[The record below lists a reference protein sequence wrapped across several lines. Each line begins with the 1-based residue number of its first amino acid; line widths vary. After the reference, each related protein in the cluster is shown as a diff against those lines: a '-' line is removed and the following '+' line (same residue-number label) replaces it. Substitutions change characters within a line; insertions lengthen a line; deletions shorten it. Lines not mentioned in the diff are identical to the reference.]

1 MNQLFTVLKGNPL
14 SMGASVCKDGV
25 NFGVRVPE
33 NREAFLVLTDP
44 SGEEILQEIPLPVKE
59 RVGEVSAVLVSG
71 RGIAKCGYYFVIG
84 GKKVDDPYARRVNGP
99 VSRIAPD
106 KYDWEG
112 VTSPEIPVNDL
123 IIYKLHV
130 RGFTKGARSGV
141 KAKGTFRGIVEKI
154 PYLKDLGINAI
165 ELMPA
170 YEWDE
175 KLDMPPF
182 ARITA
187 GDLKNYWGYAEEN
200 RYYAPK
206 EKFAHS
212 ADSVRE
218 MKDMVKALHRAG
230 ILCIMEFYIP
240 AEADTYAILQAVRYW
255 KMMYHIDGFHFA
267 GEGVPYTPIT
277 HDPLLA
283 RTLLFFEG
291 VDERNLPEANSLAAR
306 HLIEYN
312 NDFEYTGRCFLKG
325 DAGLISRFVSAVR
338 KNPASYGTVNYMAN
352 VNGFTLMDAVSYNE
366 KHNEE
371 NGENNCDGTDSNF
384 SWNCGEE
391 GPTRRKLILELRS
404 KQVKNALAYVL
415 LAESIPLIY
424 AGDEFGNSQEGNNNP
439 YASDDP
445 LGWVDWTAFRKNESI
460 FRFCRDLIAF
470 RKAHPILHPAKALRG
485 TDYRSFGFPD
495 VSIHCDRAWYFP
507 YDEKARSVA
516 LMYCGNYERK
526 ADGSY
531 DDLIYVAY
539 NAYWEKQV
547 FGLPVLRAGKHWE
560 AVLSSDPDLWR
571 IFDEEP
577 APIEREEATAAL
589 PVPEGAFAGTA
600 VTRPSALNPKKPAAT
615 LPAEPNRRKSCMV
628 PPRCTAVLVA
638 VPDGEKRV

>member
-1 MNQLFTVLKGNPL
+1 MNQSYTVLTGNPL
-14 SMGASVCKDGV
+14 NMGAMVTKDGV
-25 NFGVRVPE
+25 NFAVRVPE
-33 NREAFLVLTDP
+33 DREAFLVLTDP
-44 SGEEILQEIPLPVKE
+44 SGSTILQEIPLPVE
-59 RVGEVSAVLVSG
+59 DRVGEVSAVLVRG
-71 RGIAKCGYYFVIG
+71 RGLMSCGYYFVIN
-84 GKKVDDPYARRVNGP
+84 GKKVDDPYAKRVSGP
-99 VSRIAPD
+99 VGRIVSD
-106 KYDWEG
+106 RYDWEN
-112 VTSPEIPVNDL
+112 VASPKTAVNDL

-154 PYLKDLGINAI
+154 PYLKELGINAI

-175 KLDMPPF
+175 TLDMPPF

-187 GDLKNYWGYAEEN
+187 GELRNYWGYAEKN

-206 EKFAHS
+206 EKFS
-212 ADSVRE
+212 RNADSVRE

-230 ILCIMEFYIP
+230 ISCIMEFYIP

-255 KMMYHIDGFHFA
+255 KMAYHIDGFHFS

-283 RTLLFFEG
+283 RTLLFFERL
-291 VDERNLPEANSLAAR
+291 DERNLPEANSHEAR

-312 NDFEYTGRCFLKG
+312 NDFQYTGRCFLKG

-338 KNPASYGTVNYMAN
+338 KNPASYGTVNYLAN

-371 NGENNCDGTDSNF
+371 NGENNCDGTDMNL

-391 GPTRRKLILELRS
+391 GPTRRKLILDLRR
-404 KQVKNALAYVL
+404 KQVRNALAYVL
-415 LAESIPLIY
+415 LSESIPLIY
-424 AGDEFGNSQEGNNNP
+424 AGDEFGNSQDGNNNP

-445 LGWVDWTAFRKNESI
+445 LGWVDWTVFRKNEDI
-460 FRFCRDLIAF
+460 FRCARDLIAF
-470 RKAHPILHPAKALRG
+470 RKEHPILHPEKALRG

-507 YDEKARSVA
+507 YEEKARSVA
-516 LMYCGNYERK
+516 LMYCGSYARK

-547 FGLPVLRAGKHWE
+547 FGLPILPRGRRWQV
-560 AVLSSDPDLWR
+560 VLSSDKDIWR

-577 APIEREEATAAL
+577 EPSKREEATEAL
-589 PVPEGAFAGTA
+589 PVPSGAFSGTV
-600 VTRPSALNPKKPAAT
+600 VTRPSALNPKTSAAA
-615 LPAEPNRRKSCMV
+615 LPAEPNRRKSCML
-628 PPRCTAVLVA
+628 PPRCVAVLVA
-638 VPDGEKRV
+638 VKDAEK